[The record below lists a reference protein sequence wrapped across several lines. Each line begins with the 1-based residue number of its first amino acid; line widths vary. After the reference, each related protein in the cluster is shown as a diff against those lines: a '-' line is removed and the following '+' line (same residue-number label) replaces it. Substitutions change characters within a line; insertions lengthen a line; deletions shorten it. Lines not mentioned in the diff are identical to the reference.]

1 MRPLRDRI
9 CISFATALNR
19 FFSHP
24 VIRVPRGGR
33 LVRMSDRPGWND
45 DSDRYGRG
53 SASPEPEGA
62 RSMPRVQRHPAPPRA
77 PQVPPQGPG
86 YQGQGRQGYGTP
98 EAPQHDAYDPY
109 AQGGGQAG
117 PGYDSGYNT
126 GQVYGS
132 PQGPG
137 HGQGH
142 GPGHGPGQG
151 PGGGRGGRGGDGG
164 YVQGRPAPDWRRRIK
179 LGALAL
185 VVVVL
190 AVSVSTYFWA
200 DSKLKREVDLSKVID
215 RPDAGDGTNYLIVG
229 SDSRQGMS
237 AEDKKK
243 LHTGS
248 AEGKRTDSM
257 MILHNGSNGPTLVSL
272 PRDSNVEIPSF
283 VGSESGKTYQGT
295 GRTVKLNAAYAED
308 GPELL
313 VRTVEYN
320 TGLHIDHYVEIG
332 FGGFASIVDAI
343 GGVELD
349 IPKAFK
355 DKNSGADFQAGKQTL
370 NGEQSLAFVRTRYA
384 FAGSD
389 LDRTKNQ
396 QKFLAAL
403 ASQTATPSTLIN
415 PFKLYPVLG
424 AGLDTLVVDKD
435 MSLWSLARM
444 FFAMKGVTG
453 GDGTS
458 MNIPLSGQSTSGGNL
473 IWDKAKVKQLVE
485 QLKND
490 EKVTVQGS

>member
-1 MRPLRDRI
+1 
-9 CISFATALNR
+9 
-19 FFSHP
+19 
-24 VIRVPRGGR
+24 
-33 LVRMSDRPGWND
+33 
-45 DSDRYGRG
+45 
-53 SASPEPEGA
+53 
-62 RSMPRVQRHPAPPRA
+62 MPHIQRRPAP
-77 PQVPPQGPG
+77 PQVPPVPP
-86 YQGQGRQGYGTP
+86 QGQG
-98 EAPQHDAYDPY
+98 YDDRYPNS
-109 AQGGGQAG
+109 

-126 GQVYGS
+126 GQVYGGGS
-132 PQGPG
+132 GG
-137 HGQGH
+137 GQG
-142 GPGHGPGQG
+142 G
-151 PGGGRGGRGGDGG
+151 GGDGRNYGDSG

-179 LGALAL
+179 IGSLTL

-200 DSKLKREVDLSKVID
+200 DSKLKREVDLSKVIE
-215 RPDAGDGTNYLIVG
+215 RPSEGDGTNYLIVG
-229 SDSRQGMS
+229 SDSREGMT

-257 MILHNGSNGPTLVSL
+257 MILHDGSNGPTLVSL

-283 VGSESGKTYQGT
+283 VGSESGKSYKGT

-313 VRTVEYN
+313 VRTVEFN

-332 FGGFASIVDAI
+332 FGGFAQIVDAI

-355 DKNSGADFQAGKQTL
+355 DKKSGADFQAGKQTL

-403 ASQTATPSTLIN
+403 ASQTATPSTILN
-415 PFKLYPVLG
+415 PFKLYPTMG
-424 AGLDTLVVDKD
+424 AGLDTLIVDKD
-435 MSLWSLARM
+435 MSLWSLSQM

-458 MNIPLSGQSTSGGNL
+458 MNIPISGSVNGNL
-473 IWDKAKVKQLVE
+473 VWDKEKVKQLVQ
-485 QLKND
+485 QLNND
-490 EKVTVQGS
+490 EKVTVKGD